1 MPEQDPNLFRDGHER
16 RMRELEQELEVAR
29 RQAEI
34 EKARAEAVVS
44 HLATENHEL
53 RQHSRVPQAVPRRRM
68 SWPRRIWLLLH
79 ALISGMSLLVIRLLS
94 CGFMLLLGLL
104 AFAFWPEISA
114 WLQSQFSLPQ

>member
-44 HLATENHEL
+44 HLAAENHEL
-53 RQHSRVPQAVPRRRM
+53 RHRSRAPQAVPRRM
-68 SWPRRIWLLLH
+68 GWPRRIWLLLH
-79 ALISGMSLLVIRLLS
+79 ALLSGMSLLVIRLLS
-94 CGFMLLLGLL
+94 CGFLLLGLL

-114 WLQSQFSLPQ
+114 WLRTQFSLPQ